1 VACLDI
7 FYKIG
12 VFLLSQL
19 DILQILRVYGII
31 LVLFLFERLDMGLLL
46 LLTLLKY
53 LVNTGLERFLLLIVD
68 VDAFFLLLEM
78 GDISS
83 SKGSLV
89 LFDELGR
96 LSLLLLNEAFEIAV
110 LGSDIVLEILV
121 LLGLPANFV

>member
-1 VACLDI
+1 
-7 FYKIG
+7 
-12 VFLLSQL
+12 
-19 DILQILRVYGII
+19 LQILRVYGII

-78 GDISS
+78 GDISG